1 MKRYRRKCDEHRTLT
16 STRVAVRI
24 SHAHIVL
31 GMEVTEG
38 SAKIRSAGPSD
49 VEEDYALPIRAG
61 VIPIQTQVGP
71 LIPDRRNLDGFEIP
85 EHIAN
90 FQRNRGTG

>member
-1 MKRYRRKCDEHRTLT
+1 
-16 STRVAVRI
+16 
-24 SHAHIVL
+24 
-31 GMEVTEG
+31 MEVTEG

-71 LIPDRRNLDGFEIP
+71 THTRLAQSRWF
-85 EHIAN
+85 
-90 FQRNRGTG
+90 

>member
-1 MKRYRRKCDEHRTLT
+1 MKRYWRKCDEHHTLS

-24 SHAHIVL
+24 SRAHIVL

-90 FQRNRGTG
+90 FQQNRGTG

>member
-1 MKRYRRKCDEHRTLT
+1 MS

-24 SHAHIVL
+24 SRAHIVL
-31 GMEVTEG
+31 AIEVTEG

-71 LIPDRRNLDGFEIP
+71 LIPDWRNLDGFEIP

-90 FQRNRGTG
+90 FQ

>member
-1 MKRYRRKCDEHRTLT
+1 VKRYWRKCDEHHTSS

-24 SHAHIVL
+24 SRAHIVL
-31 GMEVTEG
+31 AIEVTEG

-71 LIPDRRNLDGFEIP
+71 LIPDWRNLDGFEIP

-90 FQRNRGTG
+90 FQQNRGTG